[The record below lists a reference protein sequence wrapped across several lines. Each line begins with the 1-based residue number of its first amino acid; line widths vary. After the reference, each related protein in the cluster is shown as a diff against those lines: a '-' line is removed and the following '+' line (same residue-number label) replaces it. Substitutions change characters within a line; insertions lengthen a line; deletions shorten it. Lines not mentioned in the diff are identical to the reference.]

1 MSKTNPFSD
10 AFAGFGK
17 MGGDAGGGAF
27 GSGFSK
33 PGEPAVTSP
42 ESKADDSGFPAAAF
56 TGNPFESSGSFSTLF
71 SKTAKEDEA
80 IPFPTPAT
88 EAQPS
93 AAASESEGVWGALF
107 SGTALS
113 EEEETEAGRPEA
125 DKADHAGFE
134 SIGNLLK
141 QGAPPAAPETVAKP
155 EAIEA
160 NADPF
165 ASPFDHAG
173 AFAAG
178 FSAFSPASAEAPKK
192 GAEFRAAEEI
202 LQPAMPAAPEAKA
215 TEPAPTDIS
224 APTEPMNTSFT
235 APVAEPR
242 PAASPVA
249 ETAPF
254 AMPAGFGE
262 PTAKAE
268 TPAEPV
274 KETVAE
280 SAPASAWPT
289 TPESEAAPASAVEA
303 AAPSAPAA
311 DDDLRDLEL
320 RAIFSTSESF
330 TLSKVARKVVA
341 LSGINSCSL
350 STPVKLVQA
359 SRREENRLGDESRE
373 MVSTLRS
380 LAKLTG
386 MTEARTFTLQTDR
399 GIVSL
404 FLEGECCVTVHH
416 DATAFGPGVREKL
429 ILIARS
435 IGKLR
440 E

>member
-1 MSKTNPFSD
+1 MNPFSD
-10 AFAGFGK
+10 AFASFGK
-17 MGGDAGGGAF
+17 PGGDAGAGAF

-33 PGEPAVTSP
+33 PGEPAAASP
-42 ESKADDSGFPAAAF
+42 ESKLDDSGFSAASF
-56 TGNPFESSGSFSTLF
+56 PENPFEGSGSFSTLF
-71 SKTAKEDEA
+71 SKAAKEDEA
-80 IPFPTPAT
+80 IPFPAPASG
-88 EAQPS
+88 AQPS
-93 AAASESEGVWGALF
+93 APANESEGVWGALF
-107 SGTALS
+107 SGSAFS
-113 EEEETEAGRPEA
+113 EEVETEADLPGA
-125 DKADHAGFE
+125 DKMDHSDDPGFE

-141 QGAPPAAPETVAKP
+141 QGAPAAEP
-155 EAIEA
+155 EATEA
-160 NADPF
+160 KADPF
-165 ASPFDHAG
+165 ASSFDHAG

-242 PAASPVA
+242 PAIAPVA
-249 ETAPF
+249 EATPF

-268 TPAEPV
+268 PAAEPV
-274 KETVAE
+274 KETISE

-289 TPESEAAPASAVEA
+289 AAPEPEAVAESPTSV
-303 AAPSAPAA
+303 APSS

-341 LSGINSCSL
+341 LAGINSCSL

-416 DATAFGPGVREKL
+416 DAAAFGPGVREKL